1 MRLHLTTRHWLIML
15 LHFKCHDRV
24 ELMKLESEP
33 LTDRALRKIRGLFA
47 SGVSVV
53 TTAHEGR
60 LRGMTVSA
68 FSSVSLE
75 PPLVMIALA
84 YEAGTRELIT
94 ESGVFAVNILS
105 DDQEFLSERFA
116 ARAPIVNEKF
126 EGVSYEVAVTGSPI
140 LPDSIAWYDC
150 RVEATYD
157 GGDHVIIIG
166 RAAAIGFGDDRRQP
180 LLYYANQY
188 ARIHE

>member
-1 MRLHLTTRHWLIML
+1 MAIRNEDLTYH
-15 LHFKCHDRV
+15 
-24 ELMKLESEP
+24 
-33 LTDRALRKIRGLFA
+33 ALRKMRGLFA

-75 PPLVMIALA
+75 PPLVMIALVH
-84 YEAGTRELIT
+84 EAGTRELIA

-126 EGVSYEVAVTGSPI
+126 EGVPYEVAVTGSPI
-140 LPDSIAWYDC
+140 LPQSIAWYDC
-150 RVEATYD
+150 RVEAKYD

-166 RAAAIGFGDDRRQP
+166 RAAAIGFGDEGRQP

-188 ARIHE
+188 ARLHE